1 MGDPAV
7 FVGKH
12 CKVSLFSV
20 FKSASQC
27 VPLLQFKPINS
38 YPITSHLAPLLF
50 QESFYL
56 FSLCSTCQPECASL
70 QDLGNMISTKY
81 FRLILWC
88 IVYLFHL
95 SEVSLCYR
103 AAVQ

>member
-20 FKSASQC
+20 FKGASQC
-27 VPLLQFKPINS
+27 VPLLQFKPINL

-70 QDLGNMISTKY
+70 QDLGSMISTKY

-95 SEVSLCYR
+95 SELSLCYR